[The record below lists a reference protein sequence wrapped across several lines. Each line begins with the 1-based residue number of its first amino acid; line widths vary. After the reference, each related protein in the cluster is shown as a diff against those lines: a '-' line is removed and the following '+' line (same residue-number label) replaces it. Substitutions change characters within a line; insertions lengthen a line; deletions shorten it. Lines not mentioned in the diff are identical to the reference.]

1 MEAKNN
7 ISSYNNEELR
17 EFAPTLS
24 KIEKQNSFQVPER
37 YFDTLPAIVQE
48 RCIKDKGASLSE
60 WLQLILNP
68 KVLAPV
74 SVFIVLIA
82 IGINYFISPPPQ
94 INEGDTLFSLEQL
107 SAEDI
112 YLTMEAGD
120 LYDIDE
126 YLIVEALI
134 EIESEDDESNDE
146 IIDYLIENGIELS
159 TIINELYPTGRQGK
173 PSINNKINSLTYP
186 DTNAGV

>member
-1 MEAKNN
+1 MKPSNKQMKAKNN
-7 ISSYNNEELR
+7 ISSHNNEELR

-24 KIEKQNSFQVPER
+24 KIEKQNPFQVPER
-37 YFDTLPAIVQE
+37 YFDALPAIVQE

-60 WLQLILNP
+60 WLQYILNP
-68 KVLAPV
+68 RILAPISV
-74 SVFIVLIA
+74 SIVLIA
-82 IGINYFISPPPQ
+82 FGINFFISQPTPDPSQ
-94 INEGDTLFSLEQL
+94 REERANALKSLLMEKDALLSLEQL

-112 YLTMEAGD
+112 YTTMEAGD

-134 EIESEDDESNDE
+134 RVESEDEGSDDA

-159 TIINELYPTGRQGK
+159 TIINEL
-173 PSINNKINSLTYP
+173 
-186 DTNAGV
+186 